1 MVASL
6 IPFPMPLKAVLLD
19 FNGTIINDEPIHRQ
33 LIDELLLAENLRP
46 APRNYR
52 QICLGKSDQACLL
65 ELLADQGRSIG
76 ELQLQKLLTQKT
88 AAYQQRLA
96 AMAELP
102 IYEDLVA
109 FLDESQSA
117 GLQLGIVTGAMRSEV
132 EVVLRQTGLADR
144 FATIVAY
151 EDISA
156 GKPAPAGY
164 LLAADRLQVRP
175 QECLAIEDTF
185 PGLLAAKAAK
195 IPVVGIAHTY
205 PFHMMQR
212 LSNWA
217 VDCFADLELQRIQ
230 YAYGE

>member
-46 APRNYR
+46 APSNYR

-65 ELLADQGRSIG
+65 ELLADQGRSIN
-76 ELQLQKLLTQKT
+76 ELQLQKLLTKKT
-88 AAYQQRLA
+88 AAYQQRLVD
-96 AMAELP
+96 MTELP
-102 IYEDLVA
+102 IYDDLVN

-117 GLQLGIVTGAMRSEV
+117 GLQLGIVTGAMRLEV
-132 EVVLRQTGLADR
+132 DAVLSLCGLTDR
-144 FATIVAY
+144 FTTIIAC
-151 EDISA
+151 EDVNS
-156 GKPAPAGY
+156 GKPSPAGY
-164 LLAADRLQVRP
+164 LLAADRLQVSP

-185 PGLLAAKAAK
+185 PGLQAAKAAN

-230 YAYGE
+230 YTYGE

>member
-46 APRNYR
+46 SPNNYR

-65 ELLADQGRSIG
+65 ELLADQGRSIN
-76 ELQLQKLLTQKT
+76 ELQLQKLLSKKT
-88 AAYQQRLA
+88 AAYQQLLVS
-96 AMAELP
+96 MTELP
-102 IYEDLVA
+102 IYADLVN

-132 EVVLRQTGLADR
+132 DAVLSLCGLTDR
-144 FATIVAY
+144 FTTIIAY
-151 EDISA
+151 EDVTS
-156 GKPAPAGY
+156 GKPSPAGY
-164 LLAADRLQVRP
+164 LLAADRLQVSP

-185 PGLLAAKAAK
+185 PGLQAAKAANM
-195 IPVVGIAHTY
+195 PVVGIAHTY

-230 YAYGE
+230 YTYGE

>member
-1 MVASL
+1 
-6 IPFPMPLKAVLLD
+6 MPLKAVLLD
-19 FNGTIINDEPIHRQ
+19 FNGTIINDELIHRQ

-52 QICLGKSDQACLL
+52 QICLGKSDRACLL
-65 ELLADQGRSIG
+65 ELFADQGRSIND
-76 ELQLQKLLTQKT
+76 LQLQKLLMTKT
-88 AAYQQRLA
+88 LAYQQRLVT
-96 AMAELP
+96 MPELP
-102 IYEDLVA
+102 IYSDLID
-109 FLDESQSA
+109 FLDEAQST

-132 EVVLRQTGLADR
+132 EAVLEQSGLTER
-144 FATIVAY
+144 FTTIVAC
-151 EDISA
+151 EDIQA

-164 LLAADRLQVRP
+164 LLAAERLQVLP
-175 QECLAIEDTF
+175 TECLAIEDTF
-185 PGLLAAKAAK
+185 PGLQSAKAAK

-230 YAYGE
+230 YTYGE

>member
-1 MVASL
+1 
-6 IPFPMPLKAVLLD
+6 MPLKAVLLD

-46 APRNYR
+46 APSNYR
-52 QICLGKSDQACLL
+52 QICLGKSDRACLL
-65 ELLADQGRSIG
+65 ELLADQGRSIDDI
-76 ELQLQKLLTQKT
+76 QLQKLLVKKS

-96 AMAELP
+96 AITELP
-102 IYEDLVA
+102 IYSDLID
-109 FLDESQSA
+109 FLDDAQSA
-117 GLQLGIVTGAMRSEV
+117 GLQLAIVTGALRSEV
-132 EVVLRQTGLADR
+132 DAVLQQSGLTAR
-144 FATIVAY
+144 FSTIVAC
-151 EDISA
+151 EDVTA
-156 GKPAPAGY
+156 GKPAPTGY
-164 LLAADRLQVRP
+164 LLAADRLQMRP

-185 PGLLAAKAAK
+185 PGLLAAKAAN

-230 YAYGE
+230 YTYGE

>member
-1 MVASL
+1 
-6 IPFPMPLKAVLLD
+6 MPLKAVLFD

-33 LIDELLLAENLRP
+33 LIDEILLAENLRP
-46 APRNYR
+46 APSNYR

-65 ELLADQGRSIG
+65 ELFADQGRSID
-76 ELQLQKLLTQKT
+76 ELQLQKLLTKKT
-88 AAYQQRLA
+88 IAYQQQLA
-96 AMAELP
+96 MMVELP
-102 IYEDLVA
+102 IYNDLVD

-117 GLQLGIVTGAMRSEV
+117 GLQLGIVTGAIRSEV
-132 EVVLRQTGLADR
+132 DAVLRQSGLTDR
-144 FATIVAY
+144 FTTIVAC
-151 EDISA
+151 EDVST

-164 LLAADRLQVRP
+164 LLAAEQLQVRP

-230 YAYGE
+230 YTYGE

>member
-1 MVASL
+1 
-6 IPFPMPLKAVLLD
+6 MPLKAVLLD

-33 LIDELLLAENLRP
+33 LINELLLAENLRP
-46 APRNYR
+46 APSNYR
-52 QICLGKSDQACLL
+52 QICLGKSDRACLL
-65 ELLADQGRSIG
+65 ELLADQGRSID
-76 ELQLQKLLTQKT
+76 ELQLQKLLTKKT
-88 AAYQQRLA
+88 TAYQQRLA
-96 AMAELP
+96 TMAELP
-102 IYEDLVA
+102 IYSDLIN

-132 EVVLRQTGLADR
+132 EAVLHQTGLAAR
-144 FATIVAY
+144 FATIIAC

-164 LLAADRLQVRP
+164 LLAADQLQVRP

-185 PGLLAAKAAK
+185 PGLQAAKAAN

-230 YAYGE
+230 YTYAE